1 MPFIVK
7 ALLDKRL
14 RYEQMAKADGEE
26 ALFRLD
32 PAARGYLSPRTGY
45 RLFDQRDRLNEKLL
59 VEVQKNRG
67 WLLDTL
73 KYPLAASASV
83 MPASSADPEK

>member
-1 MPFIVK
+1 MQADYSIVMPFIVK

-26 ALFRLD
+26 ELFRRD
-32 PAARGYLSPRTGY
+32 PAARGYLRSRTGY

-59 VEVQKNRG
+59 AEVRKNG
-67 WLLDTL
+67 EWLLDTL
-73 KYPLAASASV
+73 KYPVAALATL
-83 MPASSADPEK
+83 